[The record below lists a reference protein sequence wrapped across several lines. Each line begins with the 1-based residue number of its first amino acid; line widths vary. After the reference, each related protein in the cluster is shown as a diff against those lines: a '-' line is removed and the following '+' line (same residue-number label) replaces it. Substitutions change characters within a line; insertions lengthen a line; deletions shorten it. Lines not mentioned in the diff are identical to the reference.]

1 MKSFKNLIQVR
12 IVCMLLTV
20 LIALPGTA
28 FAAWD
33 GYKGDEKNEDDNTI
47 MIVDMNDLQTIMRT
61 TASPSTE
68 ITGKAKYTAH
78 YDNHAGRGNVIFENI
93 PTDLSDVEW
102 IELNIYSKAMTDA
115 QISMVMH
122 STHRSDDPGN
132 SSYHS
137 YGIVLNWIGWKTF
150 KLYPGEN
157 FSCQN
162 KARLNEVQKITFS
175 TKAWGGTV
183 HEDSDVYIDSI
194 IGHKYDYEKPERD
207 QKSLEAAIDG
217 AIVLYENSRFA
228 VSNSTQAPIIDG
240 NVKAT
245 TMIVSDNFVTPI
257 ETFKNHLGA
266 EVSKNGSQYT
276 IKKDD
281 VTVTLNENG
290 NQYTVN
296 GEAKTYP
303 VATLYYNDLFYVP
316 VKETFEA
323 FGYTVKFYED
333 MVIMGDAE
341 KLKVFDEQPDVV
353 ELCIDKVANRLPDP
367 AKLDESSFDVLHARL
382 KKNLVGNEVNDLSNP
397 YVKALVDKNEK
408 AGKASWA
415 LVNPPEE
422 RDKLFAFFGDK
433 PVTTT
438 GGMSEQMLHVARMAK
453 AWATHGSSLYHNE
466 DLLKDTLDASKW
478 IYENLYGEDEKV
490 NKGWRD
496 INEYNWWHWFKDA
509 PRNLA
514 YAFVSLDDAMPLEDK
529 RKYLSF
535 QKEVAFNKWHT
546 GTDTAAS
553 FSRMSSWYLYAIA
566 TKDPES
572 MAQVARDIHK
582 ALTPVTSSNGYRED
596 YGYVYHGKFPYATG
610 YGINLFSTLTNIVN
624 IVRGTEYDVASRYKN
639 NYVDY
644 LYNTYWP
651 IMRNARSMAMFDGRS
666 IVDNTDRYPGVNTM
680 IALVNG
686 IGSFGMENDIL
697 MKRIIKTNVNE
708 SNLSYVFSYMNVDN
722 MEILQ
727 NLLADDNILPFD
739 NHTDCRVYWSCDRI
753 VQTRP
758 DYSVGLAIASRRLG
772 NYESINS
779 ANHRGWYTS
788 DGAVYIY
795 NDAAEEQFTLD
806 YFNYDTGVNWARY
819 PGTTEDTHQRT
830 ESNIALS
837 QTYRPEPAFS
847 GGVQVDNDYAVVA
860 MEFVDYHNETES
872 TYEATEYGGGLP
884 VHHSTLKAHKSW
896 FLFDNEIVCL
906 GTDINA
912 KDGYPVFTTIDN
924 RMLYHNGEVNG
935 MEDVTI
941 NGELQPKLAG
951 YTKTFEKAKWAYVE
965 TEGGYY
971 FPKGGTLTVNKTD
984 AKPSF
989 LEMWLEHGVSPKNQ
1003 TYAYVILPNKSAEA
1017 TEEYTRNPDIKILAM
1032 TSEVHAVEEIN
1043 IGLKGIIFWKAG
1055 AFQEFE
1061 SDQALVMSVQENET
1075 EYIVKISD
1083 PSQNLQSA
1091 NVLISKKLEFVST
1104 DSDIITVSKVG
1115 NNSNINLD
1123 LREKKGQTFT
1133 VKFLKK

>member
-1 MKSFKNLIQVR
+1 MAI
-12 IVCMLLTV
+12 LTV
-20 LIALPGTA
+20 CEGVA

-33 GYKGDEKNEDDNTI
+33 GYKGDAAEDSDTI
-47 MIVDMNDLQTIMRT
+47 TIVDMNDLQTIMRT
-61 TASPSTE
+61 TASPSQE

-93 PTDLSDVEW
+93 PHDLTDVEW

-115 QISMVMH
+115 QIAFVMH

-137 YGIVLNWIGWKTF
+137 YGITLNWIGWKTF
-150 KLYPGEN
+150 KLYPGQN

-207 QKSLEAAIDG
+207 KKNLSAALEG
-217 AIVLYENSRFA
+217 AIVLYDNSRFA
-228 VSNSTQAPIIDG
+228 VSNNTQAPIVDG
-240 NVKAT
+240 NFSARTFK
-245 TMIVSDNFVTPI
+245 VSGELFTPVDI
-257 ETFKNHLGA
+257 FKNHAGA
-266 EVSKNGSQYT
+266 ETLQNGSQYT
-276 IKKDD
+276 ITANGK
-281 VTVTLNENG
+281 TLILTENSTG
-290 NQYTVN
+290 YTAN
-296 GEAKTYP
+296 GEVKSFP
-303 VATLYYNDLFYVP
+303 VAPLLYNDLFYVP

-341 KLKVFDEQPDVV
+341 KLKVFDEQPDIV
-353 ELCIDKVANRLPDP
+353 ELCIDKVANHFPDP
-367 AKLDESSFDVLHARL
+367 EKLDESSFDVLQARL

-397 YVKALVDKNEK
+397 YVRALVEKNEK
-408 AGKASWA
+408 AGEASWA
-415 LVNPPEE
+415 LVNPPEK
-422 RDKLFAFFGDK
+422 RDEIFAFFGDT

-438 GGMSEQMLHVARMAK
+438 GGMSEQMLYVARMAK

-466 DLLKDTLDASKW
+466 ALLKDTLDACEW

-496 INEYNWWHWFKDA
+496 IYEYNWWHWFKDA

-535 QKEVAFNKWHT
+535 QKEVAFKTWHT
-546 GTDTAAS
+546 GNDTAAA

-572 MAQVARDIHK
+572 MAQVAKDIHK

-610 YGINLFSTLTNIVN
+610 YGINLFVALTNIVN
-624 IVRGTEYDVASRYKN
+624 IISGTEYDVATRYKN

-666 IVDNTDRYPGVNTM
+666 LVTNPDTYPGVNTLVSM
-680 IALVNG
+680 ING
-686 IGSFGMENDIL
+686 LGSFGMEDDKL
-697 MKRIIKTNVNE
+697 LKQIIKSHINE
-708 SNLSYVFSYMNVDN
+708 DNMSYVFSYMNVDN
-722 MEILQ
+722 MEKLMDI
-727 NLLADDNILPFD
+727 LADDSIQTLD
-739 NHTDCRVYWSCDRI
+739 THTDCRVYWSCDRV

-758 DYSVGLAIASRRLG
+758 DYSVGIALASRRLG

-788 DGAVYIY
+788 DGAVYVY
-795 NDAAEEQFTLD
+795 NDAPEQQFTVD

-819 PGTTEDTHQRT
+819 PGTTEDTQPRT

-884 VHHSTLKAHKSW
+884 VHKSTLKAHKSW
-896 FLFDNEIVCL
+896 FLFDNEVVCL

-912 KDGYPVFTTIDN
+912 KDGFPVFTTIDN
-924 RMLYHNGEVNG
+924 RMLYDNGEVNG
-935 MEDVTI
+935 MEDVVI
-941 NGELQPKLAG
+941 DEEMMPKIAG
-951 YTKTFEKAKWAYVE
+951 YTKTFNKAKWAYVE

-971 FPKGGTLTVNKTD
+971 FPKGATLTVNKTD

-989 LEMWLEHGVSPKNQ
+989 LEMWIEHGVSPKNQ
-1003 TYAYVILPNKSAEA
+1003 TYAYVILPNRSQKA
-1017 TEEYTRNPDIKILAM
+1017 TADYARKPDIKLLSQN
-1032 TSEVHAVEEIN
+1032 SEVHAVEETTLGIR
-1043 IGLKGIIFWKAG
+1043 GIIFWKA
-1055 AFQEFE
+1055 AQFAEFE
-1061 SDQALVMSVQENET
+1061 TDQALVMSVQETET
-1075 EYIVKISD
+1075 EYIVKVSD

-1091 NVLISKKLEFVST
+1091 NILINKDLEFVSA
-1104 DSDIITVSKVG
+1104 DNDIITVSKVG
-1115 NNSNINLD
+1115 NKSNISFD
-1123 LREKKGQTFT
+1123 LREMKGQTFT
-1133 VKFLKK
+1133 IRFLKK